1 MDDAIMPAQYD
12 LQYYTQYGQTAAA
25 LPLSFPQ
32 PVNPKMTL
40 NTPIGVCA
48 DRNGHVWVC
57 DTSNNR
63 VLILNSALDT
73 IALELL
79 GPGLG
84 APNGENP
91 LFIMPFHIVHHP
103 SKQRVYLTDIGNSRV
118 CVYEYSDSTVAQL
131 VGCFR
136 GGENGVEPLADPNG
150 ITVLKE
156 SDGSYS
162 VMVADEFFH
171 YPGELTNRIV
181 RFSED
186 GVSLSQ
192 FQNIVQTNGE
202 TVPLK
207 WPQGLSSDS
216 EGRLYIANTGEYGV
230 FRTDS
235 SGNARD
241 FAFADGTAGC
251 VLHSFGNPQGLGQL
265 NIIRGVAVFGA
276 RIFVP
281 DHIVNTVTIYDLNG
295 NSIGI
300 LSAVQDWWD
309 VDAVKAHS
317 IKGAIYGELADKMLV
332 GAYGFD
338 VSPTDPSVFY
348 VTEPLL
354 SRVEKLCITLD
365 SPQFEKPAE
374 LLAELG
380 AARCDAAELSVV
392 SCVAPL
398 AQPTPPALPEHEPLP
413 FYLRWN
419 PVQHWYQA
427 ASKIVTYGYNE
438 IYERIAPPAPQQDVM
453 QQPIFTIDAGNW
465 SIKRY
470 IHDNDP
476 AEAQFRELHTLYMP
490 GDLSIAS
497 YQPGKPLL
505 GQLFP
510 GTPLFLV
517 ANYTSGLVR
526 MYQYSRWG
534 GGLIPY
540 GLPFGLPGTMT
551 MTGPMGMAVSAEGD
565 VYIADSMSN
574 RVAHWRIL
582 QTGQVAWINQFGT
595 LGSGNG
601 EFMSPADVA
610 LDAHGRVF
618 VADQN
623 NNRIQVFDA
632 KGNYLWQFG
641 SAGYTDDMQADA
653 EKFLLPVS
661 ICIEGD
667 FLFVNDLVNRALKV
681 FRIGENS
688 VQFVTGERRFGNL
701 VSEGRLWMPFYIR
714 IVDGYLFVPDCT
726 LNVVNVFRWITP
738 QTQQLV
744 QHVAA

>member
-1 MDDAIMPAQYD
+1 MPAQYE
-12 LQYYTQYGQTAAA
+12 LQYLTQYGQTAAV
-25 LPLSFPQ
+25 LPQNFPQ
-32 PVNPKMTL
+32 AVSPQLTL

-48 DRNGHVWVC
+48 DRCQRVWVC

-63 VLILNSALDT
+63 VLIMNPALDT
-73 IALELL
+73 IELELR
-79 GPGLG
+79 GPGAA
-84 APNGENP
+84 APSGENP
-91 LFIMPFHIVHHP
+91 QFIMPFHIAHHP
-103 SKQRVYLTDIGNSRV
+103 TKQRIYLTDIGNSRV
-118 CVYEYSDSTVAQL
+118 CIYEYSDTVIANC
-131 VGCFR
+131 VACFR
-136 GGENGVEPLADPNG
+136 GGENGIEPLADPNG
-150 ITVLKE
+150 VTVLKE
-156 SDGSYS
+156 ADGSYS
-162 VMVADEFFH
+162 VMIADEFFH

-186 GVSLSQ
+186 GISLSQ

-202 TVPLK
+202 NVPLK
-207 WPQGLSSDS
+207 WPQGLSSDK

-235 SGNARD
+235 SGHASD
-241 FAFADGTAGC
+241 FIFADGSTGC
-251 VLHSFGNPQGLGQL
+251 VLHSFGNPEGLGQM
-265 NIIRGVAVFGA
+265 NIIRGVAVVGE

-295 NSIGI
+295 NIIGM

-309 VDAVKAHS
+309 IDAVKAHS
-317 IKGAIYGELADKMLV
+317 IKGAIYAELADKMLV
-332 GAYGFD
+332 GAYGLD
-338 VSPTDPSVFY
+338 VSPTDPEVFY
-348 VTEPLL
+348 ITEPLL
-354 SRVEKLCITLD
+354 SRVEKVRITLD
-365 SPQFEKPAE
+365 SPILEKPTE

-398 AQPTPPALPEHEPLP
+398 AQPTPPAVSEREPLP

-419 PVQHWYQA
+419 PLQRWYQV
-427 ASKIVTYGYNE
+427 ASKVVTYGYNE
-438 IYERIAPPAPQQDVM
+438 IYERVAPSTPQQNVL
-453 QQPIFTIDAGNW
+453 QQPVFTIDAGNW
-465 SIKRY
+465 AIKRY

-476 AEAQFRELHTLYMP
+476 GEAQFRELHTLYMP

-497 YQPGKPLL
+497 YQPRQPLL

-517 ANYTSGLVR
+517 ANYTSGIVR

-534 GGLIPY
+534 DGLIPY
-540 GLPFGLPGTMT
+540 GLPFGIPGTVT
-551 MTGPMGMAVSAEGD
+551 MRGPMGMTISTEGD
-565 VYIADSMSN
+565 VYIADSMDN
-574 RVAHWRIL
+574 RVSHWRIL
-582 QTGQVAWINQFGT
+582 QTGQVVWISHFGKR
-595 LGSGNG
+595 GSGDG
-601 EFMSPADVA
+601 EFLSPADVA
-610 LDAHGRVF
+610 LDARGRIF

-641 SAGYTDDMQADA
+641 TAGYTDDMQADA
-653 EKFLLPVS
+653 EKFLLPAS

-681 FRIGENS
+681 FRIGENG

-726 LNVVNVFRWITP
+726 LNVVNIFRWITP
-738 QTQQLV
+738 QVQQLAKDI
-744 QHVAA
+744 AA

>member
-1 MDDAIMPAQYD
+1 MPAQYD
-12 LQYYTQYGQTAAA
+12 LQYLTQYGQTATA

-40 NTPIGVCA
+40 NTPIGICA
-48 DRNGHVWVC
+48 DRSGRVWVC

-63 VLILNSALDT
+63 VLIMNTALDT
-73 IALELL
+73 IELELL
-79 GPGLG
+79 GPGSG

-91 LFIMPFHIVHHP
+91 QFIMPFHITHHP
-103 SKQRVYLTDIGNSRV
+103 SKQRIYLTDIGNSRV
-118 CVYEYSDSTVAQL
+118 CVYEYSNSSIAQL
-131 VGCFR
+131 VCCFR

-156 SDGSYS
+156 TDGTYS
-162 VMVADEFFH
+162 VIVADEFFH

-192 FQNIVQTNGE
+192 FQNIVQSNGE
-202 TVPLK
+202 NVPLK

-216 EGRLYIANTGEYGV
+216 EGRLYIANTGEFGV

-235 SGNARD
+235 SGHACD
-241 FAFADGTAGC
+241 FSNGSNGC
-251 VLHSFGNPQGLGQL
+251 VLHSFGNPEGLGQL
-265 NIIRGVAVFGA
+265 NIIRGVAVFGE

-295 NSIGI
+295 KATGI
-300 LSAVQDWWD
+300 ISSVKNWWD

-317 IKGAIYGELADKMLV
+317 IKGAIYGELADNMLV

-338 VSPTDPSVFY
+338 VSPTDPDVFY

-354 SRVEKLCITLD
+354 SRVEKVRITLD
-365 SPQFEKPAE
+365 SLLPEKPAE

-380 AARCDAAELSVV
+380 AARCDASELSVV

-398 AQPTPPALPEHEPLP
+398 AQPTPVVLPVHEPLP

-419 PVQHWYQA
+419 PAQQWYQA
-427 ASKIVTYGYNE
+427 ASRVVTYGYNE
-438 IYERIAPPAPQQDVM
+438 IYERLAPSAPQQNVL
-453 QQPIFTIDAGNW
+453 QQPVFTIDAGNW

-470 IHDNDP
+470 MHDNDP
-476 AEAQFRELHTLYMP
+476 GEQFRELRTLYMP

-497 YQPGKPLL
+497 YQPRKPLL

-510 GTPLFLV
+510 GTPIFLV
-517 ANYTSGLVR
+517 ANYTSGIVR

-534 GGLIPY
+534 DGLLPY
-540 GLPFGLPGTMT
+540 GLPFGVPGMMT
-551 MTGPMGMAVSAEGD
+551 MSGPMGMTVSAEGD
-565 VYIADSMSN
+565 VYIAGSMDN
-574 RVAHWRIL
+574 RIEHWRIL
-582 QTGQVAWINQFGT
+582 QTGQVAWISHFGKR
-595 LGSGNG
+595 GSGDG
-601 EFMSPADVA
+601 EFMAPTDIAIDSR
-610 LDAHGRVF
+610 GRLF
-618 VADQN
+618 VTDQN

-641 SAGYTDDMQADA
+641 SAGYTDDMQVDA

-661 ICIEGD
+661 LCIEGD
-667 FLFVNDLVNRALKV
+667 FLFINDLVNRAIKV
-681 FRIGENS
+681 FRIGENG
-688 VQFVTGERRFGNL
+688 VEFVTGQRRFGNL
-701 VSEGRLWMPFYIR
+701 VTEGRLWMPFYIR
-714 IVDGYLFVPDCT
+714 IVDGYLFIPDST

-738 QTQQLV
+738 QVQQ
-744 QHVAA
+744 QAKDIAA

>member
-1 MDDAIMPAQYD
+1 MPAQYD
-12 LQYYTQYGQTAAA
+12 LQYLMQYGKTAA
-25 LPLSFPQ
+25 PLAPTFPQ
-32 PVNPKMTL
+32 PVRETMTL
-40 NTPIGVCA
+40 NTPIGICA
-48 DRNGHVWVC
+48 DRRGHVWVC

-63 VLILNSALDT
+63 VLIMNPALDA
-73 IALELL
+73 IELELL
-79 GPGLG
+79 GPGTSV
-84 APNGENP
+84 PPGENP
-91 LFIMPFHIVHHP
+91 QFIMPFHICHHP
-103 SKQRVYLTDIGNSRV
+103 LLRRIYLTDIGNSRV
-118 CVYEYSDSTVAQL
+118 CIYEYSDTSIAQL

-136 GGENGVEPLADPNG
+136 GGENGIEPLADPNG
-150 ITVLKE
+150 VTVLKE
-156 SDGSYS
+156 TDGTYS

-171 YPGELTNRIV
+171 YPGELTNRVV

-202 TVPLK
+202 NIPLT

-216 EGRLYIANTGEYGV
+216 QGRLYIANTGEYGV

-235 SGNARD
+235 SGHACD
-241 FAFADGTAGC
+241 FDFADGTASC
-251 VLHSFGNPQGLGQL
+251 VLHSFGNPEGLGQL
-265 NIIRGVAVFGA
+265 NIIRGVTVVGE

-295 NSIGI
+295 NTIGL
-300 LSAVQDWWD
+300 LSSVQDWWD

-317 IKGAIYGELADKMLV
+317 IKGAIYAELADSMLV
-332 GAYGFD
+332 GAYAID
-338 VSPTDPSVFY
+338 VSPTDPEVFY

-354 SRVEKLCITLD
+354 SRVEKVRISLD
-365 SPQFEKPAE
+365 SLMLEKPTA

-380 AARCDAAELSVV
+380 AARCEAAELSVV

-398 AQPTPPALPEHEPLP
+398 AQPTPQPVAGREPLP
-413 FYLRWN
+413 PYLRWN
-419 PVQHWYQA
+419 PLQRWYQV
-427 ASKIVTYGYNE
+427 ASRVVTYGYNE
-438 IYERIAPPAPQQDVM
+438 IYERMAPSTPQQDVL

-465 SIKRY
+465 AIKRY
-470 IHDNDP
+470 IHDTEGS
-476 AEAQFRELHTLYMP
+476 EAHFRELHTLYMP

-497 YQPGKPLL
+497 YQPRQPLL

-510 GTPLFLV
+510 GTPIFLV

-534 GGLIPY
+534 EGLLPY
-540 GLPFGLPGTMT
+540 GLPFGIPGTLT
-551 MTGPMGMAVSAEGD
+551 MRGPMGMVVSAEGD
-565 VYIADSMSN
+565 VYIANSMDN

-582 QTGQVAWINQFGT
+582 QTGQVAWISHFGT
-595 LGSGNG
+595 RGSGDG
-601 EFMSPADVA
+601 EFLSPTDVA
-610 LDAHGRVF
+610 LDARGRIF

-623 NNRIQVFDA
+623 NNRIQVFSA
-632 KGNYLWQFG
+632 SGEYLWQFG

-661 ICIEGD
+661 LCIEGD

-681 FRIGENS
+681 FRIGENG
-688 VQFVTGERRFGNL
+688 VQFVCGERRFGNL

-738 QTQQLV
+738 QALQLV
-744 QHVAA
+744 KNVAA